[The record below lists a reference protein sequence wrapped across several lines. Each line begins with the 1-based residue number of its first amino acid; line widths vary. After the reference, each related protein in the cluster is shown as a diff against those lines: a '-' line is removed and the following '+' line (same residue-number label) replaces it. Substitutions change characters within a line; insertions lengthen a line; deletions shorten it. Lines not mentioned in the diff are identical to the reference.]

1 MLSWL
6 LWFPW
11 SWFSHLALW
20 GPLSYHV
27 CPLRIPTL
35 SFSLF
40 HLSQSSGEI
49 KDLAISR
56 LLLGRILLQSFAEN
70 RCHAF
75 LPHLPGQSGM
85 CLLGRHFCTVWS
97 LSFIIFLNKCCR
109 QKHFTEHLVF
119 SVEPHNSL
127 CAPLS
132 SSLSP
137 ASTSAFQRLRHR
149 SELTWEFHPSHSK
162 SHF

>member
-1 MLSWL
+1 MVFMVMIFTSG
-6 LWFPW
+6 
-11 SWFSHLALW
+11 AL

-49 KDLAISR
+49 KDLTISR
-56 LLLGRILLQSFAEN
+56 LLLGRILLQSFAGN

-85 CLLGRHFCTVWS
+85 CLLGRHFCVVWS

-109 QKHFTEHLVF
+109 QKHFTERLVC
-119 SVEPHNSL
+119 SVEPQDSP

-132 SSLSP
+132 SSLSR
-137 ASTSAFQRLRHR
+137 ASTSALQKLQHR
-149 SELTWEFHPSHSK
+149 SKLTREFHPSHLK